1 MKSHYTCIR
10 WTAVALIAL
19 LGVLTVRAESEM
31 ETVTKTLKSDGILGL
46 ASLIEKDSIQAPR
59 IGSGDSF
66 QPDQTA
72 LAFGRD
78 LLRQINVTMEAR
90 GTNPD
95 VIVSLLVIGQWLK
108 GEAGYGNLIISHR
121 AFDVAGGLALKTLGL
136 ETAPSKQV
144 LDLAKRVAESTM
156 EPSFR
161 ARVLDKELGTNLFS
175 EQLAAVGPDDREQA
189 IRKRWKNLCFLGYS
203 EANPAITRD
212 LGQAKES
219 IVESLGEQAD
229 AFISL
234 GKTAPKSLLAPQT
247 LQYTSTEL
255 LEARNL
261 WFVSMASAPGNLR
274 DIASVLEYLSAAK
287 QLPPTTADASKE
299 VVEKAFASQWA
310 TLDIKGNPAIA
321 NRVANIAYR
330 IRSGVPLDRDSSIS
344 ASETQ

>member
-1 MKSHYTCIR
+1 MRSHYTCIR
-10 WTAVALIAL
+10 WTTVAFISLI
-19 LGVLTVRAESEM
+19 GVLSVRAESQM
-31 ETVTKTLKSDGILGL
+31 ETATKTLRSDGIIGV
-46 ASLIEKDSIQAPR
+46 ASLIEKGSVHVPR
-59 IGSGDSF
+59 IGSGDSS
-66 QPDQTA
+66 QSDQIA
-72 LAFGRD
+72 LAFGRE
-78 LLRQINVTMEAR
+78 LLRQINATMEA
-90 GTNPD
+90 GLTNPD
-95 VIVSLLVIGQWLK
+95 IIDSLLVIGQWLK

-121 AFDVAGGLALKTLGL
+121 AFDVAGGLTLKTLGL

-144 LDLAKRVAESTM
+144 LDLAKRVAETTM

-161 ARVLDKELGTNLFS
+161 ARVLDTELGTNLFS

-219 IVESLGEQAD
+219 ILESLGSKAD
-229 AFISL
+229 AFVSL
-234 GKTAPKSLLAPQT
+234 GKAAPKNLLAPQT

-274 DIASVLEYLSAAK
+274 DLASVLEYLNSAK
-287 QLPPTTADASKE
+287 KLPQTTADASKE
-299 VVEKAFASQWA
+299 VVEKAFSNQWA
-310 TLDIKGNPAIA
+310 SLDIKGNPAIA